1 MTMQARH
8 LSIAYGS
15 NQVLSQVSLT
25 LHPSR
30 TTGLVGRSGCGK
42 STLAK
47 AMTGII
53 PAPQETLFH
62 NDQIFFPDLSK
73 TGNIIHYMWQDP
85 LAALSP
91 FLSALDL
98 ICEPLKAIH
107 KLPKAERQRQAR
119 DLLNMVGLNATCS
132 VKRPHQLSGGQC
144 QRVALARALA
154 VKPRFLV
161 LDEPLSALD
170 LVTQEQITSLLRK
183 VRAEMN
189 MGLLIISHD
198 LQTLAK
204 LADDIA
210 VMDGGRIVEHKETHE
225 FFAAPEHQL
234 SRRFVE
240 ISKYSAPAA
249 ALN

>member
-1 MTMQARH
+1 MTMRASN
-8 LSIAYGS
+8 LSIAYGES
-15 NQVLSQVSLT
+15 QVLSQVSLT

-53 PAPQETLFH
+53 PTPRDALFL
-62 NDQIFFPDLSK
+62 NDQVFIPDLSK
-73 TGNIIHYMWQDP
+73 TGHIVHYMWQDP
-85 LAALSP
+85 MASLSP

-107 KLPKAERQRQAR
+107 KMPKAARQQRAR
-119 DLLNMVGLNATCS
+119 ELLLMVELDEICVT
-132 VKRPHQLSGGQC
+132 KRPHQLSGGQC
-144 QRVALARALA
+144 QRIALARALA

-183 VRAEMN
+183 VHADMN

-210 VMDGGRIVEHKETHE
+210 VMDGGRIVEHKDTQE
-225 FFAAPEHQL
+225 FFEAPVHPL
-234 SRRFVE
+234 SKRFVE
-240 ISKYSAPAA
+240 ISKG
-249 ALN
+249 L

>member
-1 MTMQARH
+1 MTMEARH
-8 LSIAYGS
+8 LSIAYGD
-15 NQVLSQVSLT
+15 NQVLSEVSLT

-53 PAPQETLFH
+53 PAPQDALFH
-62 NDQIFFPDLSK
+62 NNQIFFPDLSK

-91 FLSALDL
+91 FLNALDL

-107 KLPKAERQRQAR
+107 KLPKAARHKQAR
-119 DLLNMVGLNATCS
+119 GLLHMVGLEDTCAA
-132 VKRPHQLSGGQC
+132 KRPHQLSGGQC
-144 QRVALARALA
+144 QRIALARALA
-154 VKPRFLV
+154 VKPKFLV

-170 LVTQEQITSLLRK
+170 LVTQEQIASLLRK

-189 MGLLIISHD
+189 MGILIISHD

-210 VMDGGRIVEHKETHE
+210 VMDGGRIVEHKATEE
-225 FFAAPEHQL
+225 FFATPEHPL
-234 SRRFVE
+234 SRQFVE
-240 ISKYSAPAA
+240 ISRYSTPAA
-249 ALN
+249 

>member
-1 MTMQARH
+1 MTIQARH

-53 PAPQETLFH
+53 PAPQDALFH
-62 NDQIFFPDLSK
+62 NNQLFFPDLSK
-73 TGNIIHYMWQDP
+73 TGDIIHYMWQDP
-85 LAALSP
+85 LSALSP

-107 KLPKAERQRQAR
+107 KLSRTERQRQAH
-119 DLLNMVGLNATCS
+119 DLLDMVGLEDICAK
-132 VKRPHQLSGGQC
+132 KRPHQLSGGQC

-154 VKPRFLV
+154 VKPQFLV

-183 VRAEMN
+183 VQAEMN
-189 MGLLIISHD
+189 MGILIISHD

-210 VMDGGRIVEHKETHE
+210 VMDGGRIVEHKDTQE
-225 FFAAPEHQL
+225 FFTAPAHPL

-249 ALN
+249 PS